1 MRLDHLL
8 SREFQVEVIGEISA
22 LMAPRLIVAI
32 DIALLSGERGAG
44 LRAGEIADD
53 LAKHRYRPVRAG
65 VPVTLQG
72 LGCTAW
78 RPIVDERR
86 HRQAGD

>member
-8 SREFQVEVIGEISA
+8 SREFQVEVIGETA
-22 LMAPRLIVAI
+22 TLMAPRLIVTI
-32 DIALLSGERGAG
+32 EIALWSGERDAG
-44 LRAGEIADD
+44 PRAGEIDDD

-65 VPVTLQG
+65 LPVTLQG
-72 LGCTAW
+72 LRCSAW
-78 RPIVDERR
+78 RPTVDARR

>member
-44 LRAGEIADD
+44 LES
-53 LAKHRYRPVRAG
+53 
-65 VPVTLQG
+65 
-72 LGCTAW
+72 
-78 RPIVDERR
+78 
-86 HRQAGD
+86 RQLDFGR